1 MRMGSLADQVVV
13 VTGAARGI
21 GAAIA
26 DRMSSVGAA
35 VVGVDRDPVS
45 PGLAH
50 GIQTDL
56 SDLSA
61 VAKVVP
67 EVVDRFGRLDV
78 LVNNAGR
85 AVVTPVL
92 EEDDGWELTM
102 LINVGVPLRLAQAAV
117 AVFRGQEPNATG
129 CRGRIINITSGAA
142 HHGRPLLAAYGASKA
157 ALNHLTQSLSHACAD
172 DLICCTAV
180 YPGNV
185 MEGMWSGIGP
195 KLAEA
200 EGLSLDDF
208 VAHRLIAV
216 PTGRFQD
223 ASEVA
228 DAVRYAATCPGMAL
242 NGRGVWSEPTVREL

>member
-1 MRMGSLADQVVV
+1 MGSLADQVVI

-26 DRMSSVGAA
+26 ERMGSAGAA

-45 PGLAH
+45 ADLAH
-50 GIQTDL
+50 SIQADL
-56 SDLSA
+56 TDLSA

-67 EVVDRFGRLDV
+67 EVVDQFGRLDV

-85 AVVTPVL
+85 AAVTPVL
-92 EEDDGWELTM
+92 EEGHGWELTM
-102 LINVGVPLRLAQAAV
+102 LINVGVPLRLSQAAV
-117 AVFRGQEPNATG
+117 EVFRKQEPNATG
-129 CRGRIINITSGAA
+129 CRGRIVNITSGAA

-185 MEGMWSGIGP
+185 LEGMWSGLGP
-195 KLAEA
+195 GLAAA
-200 EGLSLDDF
+200 EGLTLQEF
-208 VAHRLIAV
+208 VERRLAGV
-216 PTGRFQD
+216 PSGRFQE
-223 ASEVA
+223 AAEVA
-228 DAVRYAATCPGMAL
+228 QAVHYAATCPGMAL
-242 NGRGVWSEPTVREL
+242 NGRGVWSEATVRDL